1 MGRKTGVIRY
11 NFNERARLH
20 NGVDRVV
27 DIPSAMRVCNGP
39 QVQELIK
46 SGDVLGYYGHNYREL
61 YGLDVPETV
70 VVQGKA
76 IALEPS
82 VRTVFLHVHPDGTVE
97 HEQEFLNTRTG
108 QLCDRLFGDKA
119 FGFSSAFDTREVA
132 GVRFVTGFF
141 GFDFVR
147 APNYHTN
154 RGYMLDS
161 LAGEGDRRDAMLLD
175 HIAMLD
181 SLGGMLEQQT
191 AAYAALEGH
200 CERLHAENDQ
210 LVRMLAR
217 IKAKGGDGAM
227 LDSATAAQ
235 GDKTAVRLVVPASV
249 MLDSARAALAMPL
262 TPFERL
268 PEEAADDAETDA
280 LLAQAHKT
288 VGRA

>member
-11 NFNERARLH
+11 NFNERQRLH

-61 YGLDVPETV
+61 YGLDVPESV
-70 VVQGKA
+70 VVQGKS
-76 IALEPS
+76 IALEPA
-82 VRTVFLHVHPDGTVE
+82 VRTVSLRVHEDGTVE

-108 QLCDRLFGDKA
+108 QLCARLFGDKA
-119 FGFSSAFDTREVA
+119 FGFSSAFDTRDVA
-132 GVRFVTGFF
+132 GVRFITGFF

-161 LAGEGDRRDAMLLD
+161 LAGEGDRRDALLLD

-191 AAYAALEGH
+191 AAYTALEAH

-217 IKAKGGDGAM
+217 IKAKGAGAM
-227 LDSATAAQ
+227 LDSLTAAQ
-235 GDKTAVRLVVPASV
+235 SDKTAVRMMVPASV
-249 MLDSARAALAMPL
+249 MLDSARAAMAMPL
-262 TPFERL
+262 VAFEPL
-268 PEEAADDAETDA
+268 PEEAAAAAEADA

-288 VGRA
+288 VGRT